1 MTNPIP
7 NFIPVVPPPSDDELE
22 APTVEEDGETVLD
35 PDADPERIDS
45 AEADRLASGADE
57 E

>member
-7 NFIPVVPPPSDDELE
+7 NFIPVVPP
-22 APTVEEDGETVLD
+22 PTVEEDGETVLD

>member
-7 NFIPVVPPPSDDELE
+7 NFIPVVPPPSDEDVN
-22 APTVEEDGETVLD
+22 APVVEEEGETVLD
-35 PDADPERIDS
+35 PDADPSRIDS
-45 AEADRLASGADE
+45 AEADRIASGADE